1 MDENFPKLRMD
12 AKAQINKV
20 QEHQAVKI
28 PKKMYISIYYI
39 QILGNQR
46 QRKYWKKPKKG
57 GKNYIGAK
65 IRNTADFSSK
75 IMQAREWSKLSKLL
89 KRKKLLI

>member
-46 QRKYWKKPKKG
+46 QRKY
-57 GKNYIGAK
+57 
-65 IRNTADFSSK
+65 
-75 IMQAREWSKLSKLL
+75 
-89 KRKKLLI
+89 